1 MTHDAQECTKLEF
14 HVRNQEKTGNTFY
27 LRLSALTVAQAEAQQ
42 EGKEASP
49 PPVAAKAESPATP
62 QSKESTRVA
71 TPTPVA
77 KKVAE
82 ADVRPQARSPQV
94 AALRD
99 SQELKRMGSRSG
111 ELSLVRGGADKDGL
125 IGEEEPTGYVLQ
137 VEVFGVE
144 EVGAEIADQLRE
156 VRPSSLIYAC
166 AVMHVHVLVREC

>member
-1 MTHDAQECTKLEF
+1 
-14 HVRNQEKTGNTFY
+14 
-27 LRLSALTVAQAEAQQ
+27 VAQAEAQQ

-49 PPVAAKAESPATP
+49 PPVAAKADSPATP
-62 QSKESTRVA
+62 QGKESSTRIA
-71 TPTPVA
+71 TPVA

-111 ELSLVRGGADKDGL
+111 ELSLVRAGADKDL
-125 IGEEEPTGYVLQ
+125 GEEEPTGYVLQ

-156 VRPSSLIYAC
+156 VRPLLCFGACGDAC
-166 AVMHVHVLVREC
+166 AVVCGGVRVRASHDSCS